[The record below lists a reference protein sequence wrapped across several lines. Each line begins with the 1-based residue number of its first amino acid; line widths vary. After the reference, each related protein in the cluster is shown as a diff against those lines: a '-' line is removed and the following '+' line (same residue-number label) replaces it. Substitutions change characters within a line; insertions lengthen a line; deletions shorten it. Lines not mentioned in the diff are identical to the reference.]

1 MRAEL
6 SALWAKSR
14 PAHLLWRHLLDV
26 GAVARALAPVFR
38 PVDGFPDELVAFLA
52 AIHDIGKCDPRFQ
65 FQPTATDEVLAPLSA
80 VGLEPYRDPG
90 AEGVRFPHE
99 VCSSIWLRDWLSTRA
114 KWSRRTV
121 NHLRRVPLG
130 HHGNFH
136 DSLKWH
142 EAGLPQVEIWRACR
156 DELGDL
162 LLRVIGVSL
171 GEEPRPKHWDVAGVK
186 LTALTVLADWIA
198 SDHRTYDYPG
208 LAQRSNDPAA
218 YFKEAEAEAKR
229 VVDQLAFARSVPPVP
244 ANAAFSSLF
253 PGLSGFQPR
262 PVQALIEQSAQ
273 CGRLPPGF
281 AIIEAPMG
289 EGKTE
294 AAFYLAEH
302 WLGQVGGEGIYF
314 ALPTQATSNAMFDR
328 YRAYLAHRGGNAAT
342 LRLVHGMAWLVA
354 EHGLSSLPE
363 TFGDS
368 DRGGSE
374 EDALA
379 YDWFRGPRRALL
391 APDAVGTIDQALF
404 AALRGKF
411 GFLRLLGLGRNVLIV
426 DEAHAYDAYMS
437 TILARLIEWRRA
449 MDAPVIVLS
458 ATLPNATKQQL
469 LKAWGVS
476 TSELVG
482 QSYPLITSAD
492 CSGTVSLHVPTAP
505 SERKRIALRLH
516 RGILEDYAAIAQL
529 AIDQVRTG
537 GCLAV
542 LKNSVKGAQA
552 VYRALVE
559 KGVPRHERLL
569 FHARF
574 RAEERARIERE
585 VIQRFGKSDRGD
597 RGRAIVVAT
606 QVIEQSLDVDFD
618 GMISQIAP
626 IDLLLQR
633 AGRLW
638 RHRRSP
644 RPGFSEPVLHVLTP
658 AEGHFAFGLTGFVY
672 SEGPEVLLR
681 TLAILNERA
690 AQGARVFIPDDLRS
704 LIEQAYGEE
713 PWPEEHIPLD
723 ILNEARRR
731 QHELRASRE
740 ANAAE
745 ALIPSPEHREF
756 RYPGLKSARL
766 EAEEG
771 APASA
776 LRVQTRLGGGTR
788 EAVVVPEQDERYVR
802 HLLDRSSTDRR
813 WRPARSDLERVFR
826 HKVNIPEWWVGL
838 PASENDVEVTDGSHW
853 LRGALVLFL
862 RGNAICVNSVDGKPL
877 VIRDDIELGIFAED
891 DRSNQDAW

>member
-1 MRAEL
+1 MRPEL
-6 SALWAKSR
+6 SVLWAKSR
-14 PAHLLWRHLLDV
+14 PAHRLWRHLLDV
-26 GAVARALAPVFR
+26 GAVARALAPIFG
-38 PVDGFPDELVAFLA
+38 PVDGFTDDLVAFLA

-65 FQPTATDEVLAPLSA
+65 FQPSATAEVLAPLSA
-80 VGLEPYRDPG
+80 VGLAPYRDPG
-90 AEGVRFPHE
+90 TEGVRFPHE
-99 VCSSIWLRDWLSTRA
+99 LCSSIWLRDWLSERA

-121 NHLRRVPLG
+121 NNLRRVPLG

-136 DSLKWH
+136 ESTKWH
-142 EAGLPQVEIWRACR
+142 EIGVPQSEIWKACR

-162 LLRVIGVSL
+162 IVSVMGVSL
-171 GEEPRPKHWDVAGVK
+171 EEEPCPKHWDVVGVK

-198 SDHRTYDYPG
+198 SDHKTYDYRS
-208 LAQRSNDPAA
+208 LAGRHHDPVT
-218 YFKEAEAEAKR
+218 YFMAAEAEAKR
-229 VVDQLAFARSVPPVP
+229 VVEQLAFARSAPPVT
-244 ANAAFSSLF
+244 ADAAFSSLF
-253 PGLSGFQPR
+253 PGLDGFQPR
-262 PVQALIEQSAQ
+262 PVQALVEEATQS
-273 CGRLPPGF
+273 GRLPPGF

-294 AAFYLAEH
+294 AALYLAEQ
-302 WLGQVGGEGIYF
+302 WLRQMGGEGIYF

-328 YRAYLAHRGGNAAT
+328 YRAFLAHRGGNAAT

-354 EHGLSSLPE
+354 EHGLAALPE
-363 TFGDS
+363 TFGD
-368 DRGGSE
+368 DEGDGSE
-374 EDALA
+374 DEAVA
-379 YDWFRGPRRALL
+379 YDWFHGPRRALL

-449 MDAPVIVLS
+449 MDAPVIILS
-458 ATLPNATKQQL
+458 ATLPISTKQRL

-476 TSELVG
+476 LPEMVE
-482 QSYPLITSAD
+482 QAYPLITSAD
-492 CSGTVSLHVPTAP
+492 LTGASSLHVPSAP
-505 SERKRIALRLH
+505 SERKAIALRLQP
-516 RGILEDYAAIAQL
+516 GILEDYGAIAQL
-529 AIDQVRTG
+529 AIDQVRDG

-542 LKNSVKGAQA
+542 LMNSVKGAQA
-552 VYRALVE
+552 VYRALVG
-559 KGVPRHERLL
+559 KGVPRDERLL

-585 VIQRFGKSDRGD
+585 VIKRFGKSDRGD

-618 GMISQIAP
+618 GMITQIAP

-644 RPGFSEPVLHVLTP
+644 RPGFSRPILDVLTP
-658 AEGHFAFGLTGFVY
+658 AEGHFEFGLTGFVY
-672 SEGPEVLLR
+672 SDGPEVLLR
-681 TLAILNERA
+681 TIAILQERVA
-690 AQGARVFIPDDLRS
+690 RGASVAIPDDLRS
-704 LIEQAYGEE
+704 LIEQAYGDET
-713 PWPEEHIPLD
+713 WPETRIPADTLSD
-723 ILNEARRR
+723 ARRR
-731 QHELRASRE
+731 QLELRTSRE
-740 ANAAE
+740 AEACE
-745 ALIPSPEHREF
+745 ALIPSPEHRDF
-756 RYPGLKSARL
+756 QYPGVKSARL

-788 EAVVVPEQDERYVR
+788 EAVVVPDGEGPMVR
-802 HLLDRSSTDRR
+802 QLLTRSAADRR
-813 WRPARSDLERVFR
+813 WRPARSQLERVFR
-826 HKVNIPEWWVGL
+826 HKVSLPEWWVGSQ
-838 PASENDVEVTDGSHW
+838 ASADDVVLTGRSHW

-862 RGNAICVNSVDGKPL
+862 RGGAISVSSVDGKPL

>member
-26 GAVARALAPVFR
+26 GAVARALAPIFG
-38 PVDGFPDELVAFLA
+38 PIDGISNDFAAFLA

-65 FQPTATDEVLAPLSA
+65 FQPTATEEVLASLA
-80 VGLEPYRDPG
+80 AAGLEPYRDPG

-99 VCSSIWLRDWLSTRA
+99 LCSSIWLRDWLPKRA
-114 KWSRRTV
+114 TWNKRTV
-121 NHLRRVPLG
+121 LHLRRVPLG
-130 HHGNFH
+130 HHGSFQE
-136 DSLKWH
+136 SLGWH
-142 EAGLPQVEIWRACR
+142 EVGLPQVDVWRACR

-162 LLRVIGVSL
+162 LLTVMGVSL
-171 GEEPRPKHWDVAGVK
+171 GEEPRPKHWDAVGVK
-186 LTALTVLADWIA
+186 LTGLTVLADWIA
-198 SDHRTYDYPG
+198 SDHKTFDYPS
-208 LAQRSNDPAA
+208 LAERTDDPAA
-218 YFKEAEAEAKR
+218 YFKAAEAEAKR
-229 VVDQLAFARSVPPVP
+229 VVEQLAFARTAPPVP
-244 ANAAFSSLF
+244 ASAAFASLF
-253 PGLSGFQPR
+253 PGFEGLRPR
-262 PVQALIEQSAQ
+262 PVQALVEQAAQ
-273 CGRLPPGF
+273 SGRLPPGV

-294 AAFYLAEH
+294 AALYLAEQ
-302 WLGQVGGEGIYF
+302 WLREVGGGGIYF
-314 ALPTQATSNAMFDR
+314 ALPTQATSNAMFER
-328 YRAYLAHRGGNAAT
+328 YHRYLAHRGGNAAT

-354 EHGLSSLPE
+354 EHGLAAPPE
-363 TFGDS
+363 TFGD
-368 DRGGSE
+368 DEKDGSE
-374 EDALA
+374 DEALA

-449 MDAPVIVLS
+449 MGAPVIVLS

-469 LKAWGVS
+469 LKSWGVS
-476 TSELVG
+476 SPQTAS
-482 QSYPLITSAD
+482 QAYPLITSAD
-492 CSGTVSLHVPTAP
+492 FTGACSLHVPSAP
-505 SERKRIALRLH
+505 SDCKTIALRLH
-516 RGILEDYAAIAQL
+516 PGMLEDYAAIAQL
-529 AIDQVRTG
+529 AIDQVRDG

-542 LKNSVKGAQA
+542 LMNSVKGAQA
-552 VYRALVE
+552 VYRALVA
-559 KGVPRHERLL
+559 KGVARHERLL

-574 RAEERARIERE
+574 RAEERARIERK
-585 VIQRFGKSDRGD
+585 VIERFGKSDRGD

-618 GMISQIAP
+618 GMITQIAP

-644 RPGFSEPVLHVLTP
+644 RPGFSRPVLHVLMP
-658 AEGHFAFGLTGFVY
+658 AEGQYEFGLTGFVY

-681 TLAILNERA
+681 TLAILQERV
-690 AQGARVFIPDDLRS
+690 AQGASVTIPDDLRI
-704 LIEQAYGEE
+704 LIEQAYGDE
-713 PWPEEHIPLD
+713 PWPAALIPAD
-723 ILNEARRR
+723 ILCDARRR
-731 QHELRASRE
+731 QRELRARRE
-740 ANAAE
+740 AQADDS
-745 ALIPSPEHREF
+745 LVPSPDHRQF

-788 EAVVVPEQDERYVR
+788 EAVVVPEEEGSDVR
-802 HLLDRSSTDRR
+802 QLLARGDGDRR
-813 WRPARSDLERVFR
+813 WRPARSELERVFR
-826 HKVNIPEWWVGL
+826 HKVNLPEWWVG
-838 PASENDVEVTDGSHW
+838 PRVSGDDVVLTDRSHW
-853 LRGALVLFL
+853 LRGAMVLLL
-862 RGNAICVNSVDGKPL
+862 RGGALSVTSVDGKPL
-877 VIRDDIELGIFAED
+877 VIRDHGELGVFADD
-891 DRSNQDAW
+891 DRSNEDAW